1 MKATHALQ
9 RATRAALKSRMR
21 LSSRGLPT
29 PAVDF
34 PVVGDTDLTLAS
46 EQYLSSLEQIPHKTK
61 EFQSSTTNKT
71 TITVN
76 NVTRLQLFEDG
87 GADCTLL
94 ALHPSG
100 DPTQVFFPLQVQ
112 SIVERVIVFLLSRDV
127 DRSLDET
134 VCFSLHPRTESCSL
148 LWGESGDRL
157 LHGQTQRCDGGS
169 LWDTWSGQGYLL
181 PGFGHAWFK
190 A

>member
-29 PAVDF
+29 PAVDL

-61 EFQSSTTNKT
+61 EFQSSTTNK
-71 TITVN
+71 
-76 NVTRLQLFEDG
+76 
-87 GADCTLL
+87 
-94 ALHPSG
+94 
-100 DPTQVFFPLQVQ
+100 VQ

-157 LHGQTQRCDGGS
+157 LHGQTQRCDGS